1 MTKYRIDVYI
11 VDDHTMFNEGLTE
24 ALNRSAML
32 HVSRCFTTLADCRA
46 ALEQRQPDVLLL
58 DISMPD
64 GDGMAFCQWVVSA
77 YPKVRIVAVTIH
89 DEYSIIR
96 RMMDAGVHGYVLKNA
111 PVEELSKAVCAVWRG
126 RSYICPQAADILREG
141 SAKTVSLTSAEQRI
155 LRLIC
160 DGKTNPQIAELLQL
174 STETVRWYRK
184 RLLAK
189 FDVRNTVS
197 LVMLA
202 MQEKLV

>member
-11 VDDHTMFNEGLTE
+11 VDDHTMFNEGLTV
-24 ALNRSAML
+24 ALNSSAMI
-32 HVSRCFTTLADCRA
+32 HVSRCLTTLADCRA
-46 ALEQRQPDVLLL
+46 ALELRTPDVLLL

-64 GDGMAFCQWVVSA
+64 GDGTAFCQWVTRV
-77 YPKVRIVAVTIH
+77 YPKVKIVAVTIH

-96 RMMDAGVHGYVLKNA
+96 RMLDAGVHGYVLKSA
-111 PVEELSKAVCAVWRG
+111 PVEELATAVCTVWRG
-126 RSYICPQAADILREG
+126 QNYICPQAADILREG
-141 SAKTVSLTSAEQRI
+141 STKSVVLTSAEQSI
-155 LRLIC
+155 LRFIC
-160 DGKTNPQIAELLQL
+160 DGKTNPQIADLLRL
-174 STETVRWYRK
+174 STETVKWYRK

-189 FDVRNTVS
+189 FGVRNTAS

>member
-1 MTKYRIDVYI
+1 
-11 VDDHTMFNEGLTE
+11 
-24 ALNRSAML
+24 ML
-32 HVSRCFTTLADCRA
+32 
-46 ALEQRQPDVLLL
+46 
-58 DISMPD
+58 
-64 GDGMAFCQWVVSA
+64 
-77 YPKVRIVAVTIH
+77 
-89 DEYSIIR
+89 
-96 RMMDAGVHGYVLKNA
+96 DAGVHGYVLKSA
-111 PVEELSKAVCAVWRG
+111 PVEELAKAVCTVWRG
-126 RSYICPQAADILREG
+126 QNYVCPQAADILREG

-189 FDVRNTVS
+189 FDVRNTAS

>member
-1 MTKYRIDVYI
+1 
-11 VDDHTMFNEGLTE
+11 
-24 ALNRSAML
+24 
-32 HVSRCFTTLADCRA
+32 
-46 ALEQRQPDVLLL
+46 LLL
-58 DISMPD
+58 SLLRLKSLSP
-64 GDGMAFCQWVVSA
+64 APS
-77 YPKVRIVAVTIH
+77 PKGGGSEYLRLLDATI
-89 DEYSIIR
+89 
-96 RMMDAGVHGYVLKNA
+96 
-111 PVEELSKAVCAVWRG
+111 EELRRVAHHLMPEELLRNGLATALHDFAISVPGAQF
-126 RSYICPQAADILREG
+126 QAFGDILREG

-189 FDVRNTVS
+189 CGVSNTAS